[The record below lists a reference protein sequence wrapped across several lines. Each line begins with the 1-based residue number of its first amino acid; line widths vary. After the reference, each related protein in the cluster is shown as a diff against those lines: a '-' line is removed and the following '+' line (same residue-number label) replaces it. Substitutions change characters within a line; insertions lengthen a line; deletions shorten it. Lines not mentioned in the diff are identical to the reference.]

1 MKKMIRLLLL
11 VAVLATCM
19 AAAAE
24 AATDEFDVSAD
35 AAKVS
40 ELGIPTISSV
50 STLKENA
57 DSLWKAGDYQAA
69 AEAYSLYAKN
79 ANWLANLIAAGC
91 EPFYDGT
98 SDERTSFY
106 RNSKDLYNTVAKG
119 ESTANK
125 YKAERNRAMAYE
137 ALCYYNLG
145 DYTTAVPL
153 LTKAL
158 DLIEIDQVEYWELC
172 TNALYDIV
180 GLK

>member
-1 MKKMIRLLLL
+1 MTHK
-11 VAVLATCM
+11 
-19 AAAAE
+19 
-24 AATDEFDVSAD
+24 
-35 AAKVS
+35 
-40 ELGIPTISSV
+40 
-50 STLKENA
+50 
-57 DSLWKAGDYQAA
+57 
-69 AEAYSLYAKN
+69 
-79 ANWLANLIAAGC
+79 
-91 EPFYDGT
+91 
-98 SDERTSFY
+98 
-106 RNSKDLYNTVAKG
+106 NTVAKG

-180 GLK
+180 GLQ